1 MWLEGRGA
9 TRFRRRPRSE
19 CWREAKLR
27 PKDEQRIDEFR
38 RLFEEKGWRLFVG
51 QEQRDSWAAW
61 FFHEEVGPVLND
73 VVRRPTAVKAAQAAW
88 EKFSNRPHFIGNPQ
102 HLRYRATR
110 VLVMRLPLV
119 VFLFALALAR
129 N

>member
-1 MWLEGRGA
+1 
-9 TRFRRRPRSE
+9 
-19 CWREAKLR
+19 
-27 PKDEQRIDEFR
+27 
-38 RLFEEKGWRLFVG
+38 VG

-102 HLRYRATR
+102 PLRYRLTR
-110 VLVMRLPLV
+110 VLVMLVPLV
-119 VFLFALALAR
+119 VFLYALALAR